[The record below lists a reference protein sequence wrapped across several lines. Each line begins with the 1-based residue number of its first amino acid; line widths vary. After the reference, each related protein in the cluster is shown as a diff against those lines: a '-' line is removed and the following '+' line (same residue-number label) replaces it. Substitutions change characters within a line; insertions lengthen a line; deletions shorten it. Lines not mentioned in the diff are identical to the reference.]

1 MNFTVSTK
9 ILLGYLAVLTITALT
24 VIALVTTTQGVKNR
38 ADEFI
43 ETTLPELSALQTLN
57 GLISLQE
64 ISAFSLYGT
73 TINSQQFDQQRSD
86 YQQQIQQTLQIG
98 ISQNR
103 LNDQLDTYQKDLDN
117 LRAVMTSQP
126 IDWDLARDRLASLSE
141 HAADVREQLSSI
153 SVDVSNTA
161 SHSSEMILED
171 MSGTLRLLVAM
182 IVGISAVA
190 AMGFWLSRQQIAK
203 PIQALAQHLE
213 YVAKEHDLR
222 NNLAQTSN
230 DEVGQATASSNQLL
244 QEFHKSI
251 SDVMGAIDA
260 IGTSVS
266 SLSSATSIADGTV
279 DRLKSEI
286 DRLVGVAQQL
296 AEQMSASVD
305 DSQHAANTA
314 NQGAQEVEDGV
325 HQVES
330 TAHSISR
337 LASNIE
343 SSANSLLELRN
354 AGDKVSSV
362 VGTIAEISDQTNLLA
377 LNAAIE
383 AARAGESGRGFAV
396 VADEVRTLASRT
408 RQSTVQINDMMDSIV
423 ASITSSVD
431 SMEANQKNA
440 RDSVEQAQSTVTSL
454 QAIKQT
460 IIALRDQSTKVASD
474 NSRVQQDVVMIS
486 ENINHFKVMGDEVST
501 GSQETREAAGT
512 LQQLSSS
519 LSQLVARFKV

>member
-9 ILLGYLAVLTITALT
+9 ILFGYLAVLAIAILT
-24 VIALVTTTQGVKNR
+24 VITLVATTQGVKNR
-38 ADEFI
+38 SGEFI
-43 ETTLPELSALQTLN
+43 EITLPELSALQTLN

-64 ISAFSLYGT
+64 VSAFSLYGT
-73 TINSQQFDQQRSD
+73 TINSNRFDQQRSD
-86 YQQQIQQTLQIG
+86 YQQRIQQALQSDIPIG
-98 ISQNR
+98 R
-103 LNDQLDTYQKDLDN
+103 LENELATYQKDLDQ
-117 LRAVMTSQP
+117 LRTVMTTQP
-126 IDWDLARDRLASLSE
+126 VDWDQARGDLTALSQ
-141 HAADVREQLSSI
+141 HAQELRQII
-153 SVDVSNTA
+153 SNISTEVSDKA
-161 SHSSEMILED
+161 SHNSEMILDD
-171 MSGTLRLLVAM
+171 MSGMLQLLIAM
-182 IVGISAVA
+182 IVGVSAVA
-190 AMGFWLSRQQIAK
+190 ILAFWLSRRQIAK
-203 PIQALAQHLE
+203 PIQALAKHLQT
-213 YVAKEHDLR
+213 VAEEHDLR
-222 NNLAQTSN
+222 RSLEQSSD

-244 QEFHKSI
+244 QEFNKSI
-251 SDVMGAIDA
+251 SDVVQAING

-266 SLSSATSIADGTV
+266 SLTNATSSADTTV
-279 DRLKSEI
+279 DQLKSEI

-296 AEQMSASVD
+296 AEQMSASVHE
-305 DSQHAANTA
+305 SQHAANTA

-325 HQVES
+325 NHVES
-330 TAHSISR
+330 TARSISQ

-343 SSANSLLELRN
+343 TSANSLLELRD

-423 ASITSSVD
+423 ASITASVD

-440 RDSVEQAQSTVTSL
+440 RDSVEQAQSTVESL

-460 IIALRDQSTKVASD
+460 IIALRDQSTNVAND
-474 NSRVQQDVVMIS
+474 NSRVQKDVVMLS
-486 ENINHFKVMGDEVST
+486 ENINHFKAMGDDVSE
-501 GSQETREAAGT
+501 GSHETRTAAND

-519 LSQLVARFKV
+519 LTKLVARFKV

>member
-9 ILLGYLAVLTITALT
+9 ILLGYLAVLTITVLT
-24 VIALVTTTQGVKNR
+24 VITLVATTQGVKNR
-38 ADEFI
+38 AGEFI
-43 ETTLPELSALQTLN
+43 EVTLPELSALQTLN

-73 TINSQQFDQQRSD
+73 TINSQRFDQQRSD
-86 YQQQIQQTLQIG
+86 YQQKIQQALQSDIPK
-98 ISQNR
+98 NR
-103 LNDQLDTYQKDLDN
+103 INDELSIYQKDLDD

-126 IDWDLARDRLASLSE
+126 IDWDLARNRLTTLSQHAAEIRERLSE
-141 HAADVREQLSSI
+141 I
-153 SVDVSNTA
+153 SDEVSNKA
-161 SHSSEMILED
+161 SHNSEMILDD
-171 MSGTLRLLVAM
+171 MTGTLRLLIAM
-182 IVGISAVA
+182 IVGVSAVA
-190 AMGFWLSRQQIAK
+190 IIGFWLSRQQIAK

-213 YVAKEHDLR
+213 HVAREHDLR
-222 NNLAQTSN
+222 SSLEQSSD
-230 DEVGQATASSNQLL
+230 DEVGQATASTNQLL

-251 SDVMGAIDA
+251 SDVVQAIDG
-260 IGTSVS
+260 IGTSVA
-266 SLSSATSIADGTV
+266 SLTSATSSADGTV
-279 DRLKSEI
+279 DHLKSEI

-296 AEQMSASVD
+296 AEQMSASAD
-305 DSQHAANTA
+305 ESQHAADTA

-325 HQVES
+325 RHVES
-330 TAHSISR
+330 TADSISQ

-408 RQSTVQINDMMDSIV
+408 RQSTVQINEMMDSIV
-423 ASITSSVD
+423 ASITTSVD

-440 RDSVEQAQSTVTSL
+440 RNSVEQAQSTVSSL

-460 IIALRDQSTKVASD
+460 IITLRDQSTNVAND

-486 ENINHFKVMGDEVST
+486 ENINHFKVMGDEVSR
-501 GSQETREAAGT
+501 GSHETRNAAGD
-512 LQQLSSS
+512 LQQLSNS
-519 LSQLVARFKV
+519 LTQLVARFKV

>member
-9 ILLGYLAVLTITALT
+9 ILLGYLAVFVITALT
-24 VIALVTTTQGVKNR
+24 VITLVATTQGVKSR
-38 ADEFI
+38 AGEFI
-43 ETTLPELSALQTLN
+43 EQTLPELSALQTIN

-64 ISAFSLYGT
+64 VSAFSLYGT
-73 TINSQQFDQQRSD
+73 TINSTRFDQQRSD
-86 YQQQIQQTLQIG
+86 YQQKIQQALGTNIPTE
-98 ISQNR
+98 R
-103 LNDQLDTYQKDLDN
+103 LEKNLSIYQKDLDR

-126 IDWDLARDRLASLSE
+126 VDWDQARTDLATLSQ
-141 HAADVREQLSSI
+141 HAAELRQLI
-153 SVDVSNTA
+153 AEIRTEVSNKA
-161 SHSSEMILED
+161 SHSSKMILDD
-171 MSGTLRLLVAM
+171 MSGTLQLLIAM
-182 IVGISAVA
+182 IVGVSVVA
-190 AMGFWLSRQQIAK
+190 IFAFWLSRQQIAK
-203 PIQALAQHLE
+203 PIQALAQHLQR
-213 YVAKEHDLR
+213 VAQEHDLR
-222 NNLAQTSN
+222 SSLEQSSN

-244 QEFHKSI
+244 QEFNKSI
-251 SDVMGAIDA
+251 SDVVEAING

-266 SLSSATSIADGTV
+266 SLTNATSSADTTV
-279 DRLKSEI
+279 DQLKSEI

-296 AEQMSASVD
+296 AEQMSASVHE
-305 DSQHAANTA
+305 SQHAANTA

-325 HQVES
+325 RHVEA
-330 TAHSISR
+330 TAQSISQ

-343 SSANSLLELRN
+343 TSANSLLELRN

-423 ASITSSVD
+423 ASITTSVD

-440 RDSVEQAQSTVTSL
+440 RDSVEQVQSTVTSL

-460 IIALRDQSTKVASD
+460 IIALRDQSTNVAND
-474 NSRVQQDVVMIS
+474 NSRVQKDVIMLS
-486 ENINHFKVMGDEVST
+486 ENINHFKIMGDEVSE
-501 GSQETREAAGT
+501 GSHETRSAAGG
-512 LQQLSSS
+512 LQQLSNT
-519 LSQLVARFKV
+519 LTQLVARFKV